1 MMSMQLVVS
10 VDSLDDGIANEGKS
24 LAGHFRWC
32 WLGADGAPANSASG
46 DREALRAALHPASEA
61 AQSDRP
67 ANPQSAWLILP
78 GSRVNTRELEYT
90 DKEKKHLR
98 NLLPFQ
104 LEDSVVGDVE
114 DLHFAL
120 GTPTSGKVVVA
131 FADKGWM
138 QALFEDLAALGIEV
152 TRCWT
157 APLTLPLPADV
168 ANDHWTLGL
177 YQGQVYLRYT
187 NTQGFSIAPSHA
199 PLALQMLL
207 RQQGRVD
214 QLPALHLRAASEADL
229 ALLGESI
236 PAELQGAI
244 ATQTLVDEWALD
256 FSNSS
261 IDLCQGEFSHRLPIE
276 RWWKL
281 WKSVAIFAGVCV
293 AFYLGTL
300 LYEIHKLGGENLKI
314 RQQIE
319 AVARSVI
326 PQGRIVD
333 PEKQLNT
340 LLRQNQ
346 PVAQSASVVSLLAVT
361 LPQIA
366 AEPNVQVKGIAFAG
380 ESGELNLNI
389 QADSFSAFESLSQN
403 LRDLGLNAET
413 SSFNAQG
420 AVQTARLRVSKNP

>member
-10 VDSLDDGIANEGKS
+10 IDAPNDSSRSDGNS
-24 LAGHFRWC
+24 PAGYFRWC
-32 WLGADGAPANSASG
+32 WLGADGAPAKSASG
-46 DREALRAALHPASEA
+46 DREALRAALHPASGP

-67 ANPQSAWLILP
+67 TNPQSAWLILP

-120 GTPTSGKVVVA
+120 GTPANGRVVVA
-131 FADKGWM
+131 FTDKSWM
-138 QALFEDLAALGIEV
+138 QSLFDDLAALGIEV

-157 APLTLPLPADV
+157 APLTLPLPAD
-168 ANDHWTLGL
+168 AAADHWTLGL
-177 YQGQVYLRYT
+177 YQGQVYLRYA
-187 NTQGFSIAPSHA
+187 NTLGFSISRSHA

-207 RQQGRVD
+207 RQQERVD
-214 QLPALHLRAASEADL
+214 QLPSLHLRAATETDL

-244 ATQTLVDEWALD
+244 ASQTLADEWALD

-261 IDLCQGEFSHRLPIE
+261 IDLCQGEFSQRLPIE

-293 AFYLGTL
+293 AVYLGTL

-319 AVARSVI
+319 AVARTVI
-326 PQGRIVD
+326 TGRIVD

-346 PVAQSASVVSLLAVT
+346 PVAQSASVVSLLAIA
-361 LPQIA
+361 LPQIT
-366 AEPNVQVKGIAFAG
+366 AEPNVQVKGISFAG
-380 ESGELNLNI
+380 ETGELNFNI

-403 LRDLGLNAET
+403 LRDQGLNAET

-420 AVQTARLRVSKNP
+420 SVQTARLRVSKNP